1 MIVHMMHKVDA
12 HRVFLTLLTDS
23 VQHMLKLHRMMEV
36 QFSRYRSVLGTGCDD
51 DNWMLAS
58 QCAKAV
64 FAGTWR
70 AILIGTDAFK

>member
-1 MIVHMMHKVDA
+1 
-12 HRVFLTLLTDS
+12 
-23 VQHMLKLHRMMEV
+23 V
-36 QFSRYRSVLGTGCDD
+36 QFFRYRSVLGTGCDD